1 MSKSNKLQNIKA
13 IQQMIDGTH
22 KFQSK
27 KTVGFSDAEAV
38 ARKSE
43 RHDVGDTW
51 EETDA
56 SGMTWIIEQK
66 DGFRVRKT
74 KNTEVFQE
82 VRDELRKFPNCQKDT
97 CTCLR
102 PTPTDEKMR
111 KLNGMCL
118 DCTVDWEHE
127 MRKAG
132 TYEEYEKQRVRQ
144 NAEAWLQQAEK
155 DVEMLKQTY
164 TQASKYVV
172 NGDGETETWA
182 AQMTPEEFEEKI
194 EKGFAEFKERFLKR
208 INGEQDENA

>member
-1 MSKSNKLQNIKA
+1 MSKTNKLQNIKA

-43 RHDVGDTW
+43 RHEVGDTW

-56 SGMTWIIEQK
+56 SGMIWVIEQK

-74 KNTEVFQE
+74 KNTDVFQE
-82 VRDELRKFPNCQKDT
+82 IRDELRKFPNCPKDT
-97 CTCLR
+97 CTCFK
-102 PTPTDEKMR
+102 PTAADEKMR

-164 TQASKYVV
+164 TQASKFVV
-172 NGDGETETWA
+172 NGDGELETWA
-182 AQMTPEEFEEKI
+182 ARMTPEEFEEKI
-194 EKGFAEFKERFLKR
+194 EKSFAEFKERFIKR
-208 INGEQDENA
+208 LNGEQDENN

>member
-27 KTVGFSDAEAV
+27 KTIGFSDAESA

-43 RHDVGDTW
+43 RHEIGDTW

-56 SGMTWIIEQK
+56 SGMIWVIEQK

-82 VRDELRKFPNCQKDT
+82 IRDELRKFPNCRKDT
-97 CTCLR
+97 CTCFN
-102 PTPTDEKMR
+102 PNSADEKMR

-127 MRKAG
+127 MRAAG
-132 TYEEYEKQRVRQ
+132 TYDEYEKNRIRQ

-164 TQASKYVV
+164 TQASKFVV
-172 NGDGETETWA
+172 NGDGETETWG

-194 EKGFAEFKERFLKR
+194 EKSFIEFKERFLKR
-208 INGEQDENA
+208 INGEQNENN

>member
-1 MSKSNKLQNIKA
+1 MPNNKLQNIKA

-27 KTVGFSDAEAV
+27 KTTGFSDTEAV

-43 RHDVGDTW
+43 RHEVGNTW

-56 SGMTWIIEQK
+56 AGMVWVIEQK

-82 VRDELRKFPNCQKDT
+82 VRDELRKFPNCRKET
-97 CTCLR
+97 CTCFN
-102 PTPTDEKMR
+102 PKPADEKMR

-132 TYEEYEKQRVRQ
+132 TYDEYEKQRVRQ

-164 TQASKYVV
+164 TQASKFVV
-172 NGDGETETWA
+172 NSEGELETWA

-194 EKGFAEFKERFLKR
+194 EKSFAEFKERFIKR
-208 INGEQDENA
+208 LNGEQNENN

>member
-1 MSKSNKLQNIKA
+1 MSKTNKLQNIKA

-27 KTVGFSDAEAV
+27 KTTGFSDTEAV

-43 RHDVGDTW
+43 RHEVGNTW

-56 SGMTWIIEQK
+56 AGMVWVIEQK

-82 VRDELRKFPNCQKDT
+82 VRDELRKFPNCRKET
-97 CTCLR
+97 CTCFN
-102 PTPTDEKMR
+102 PKPADEKMR

-132 TYEEYEKQRVRQ
+132 TYDEYEKQRVRQ

-164 TQASKYVV
+164 TQASKFVV
-172 NGDGETETWA
+172 NSEGELETWA

-194 EKGFAEFKERFLKR
+194 EKSFAEFKERFIKR
-208 INGEQDENA
+208 LNGEQNENN

>member
-22 KFQSK
+22 KFQTK
-27 KTVGFSDAEAV
+27 KSVGFSDAEAQ

-43 RHDVGDTW
+43 RHEVGDVW
-51 EETDA
+51 EEIDA
-56 SGMTWIIEQK
+56 SGMVWIIEQR

-82 VRDELRKFPNCQKDT
+82 IRDEIRSFPNCRKT
-97 CTCLR
+97 CTS
-102 PTPTDEKMR
+102 PKSSPIDEKMR

-118 DCTVDWEHE
+118 DCTIEWEHE

-132 TYEEYEKQRVRQ
+132 TYEEYEKQRVRK

-164 TQASKYVV
+164 TQASQFVV
-172 NGDGETETWA
+172 NGDGEIETWA
-182 AQMTPEEFEEKI
+182 AKMTAEEFHEKI
-194 EKGFAEFKERFLKR
+194 EKSFETFKENFLKQL
-208 INGEQDENA
+208 NGEQNENN

>member
-27 KTVGFSDAEAV
+27 KTIGFSDAEAQ

-43 RHDVGDTW
+43 RHEVGDVW
-51 EETDA
+51 EEIDA
-56 SGMTWIIEQK
+56 SGMVWVIEQK

-82 VRDELRKFPNCQKDT
+82 IRDELRKFPKCRKES
-97 CTCLR
+97 CTCLH
-102 PTPTDEKMR
+102 PNSADEKMR

-118 DCTVDWEHE
+118 DCTIDWEHE
-127 MRKAG
+127 MRKSG
-132 TYEEYEKQRVRQ
+132 TFEDYEKQRVRQ

-164 TQASKYVV
+164 TQASKFVV

-182 AQMTPEEFEEKI
+182 AQMTPKEFEEKI
-194 EKGFAEFKERFLKR
+194 KKSFEQFKERFIKR
-208 INGEQDENA
+208 LNGEQDETD

>member
-1 MSKSNKLQNIKA
+1 MSKTNKLQNIKA

-27 KTVGFSDAEAV
+27 KTTGFSDTEAV

-43 RHDVGDTW
+43 RHEVGNTW

-56 SGMTWIIEQK
+56 AGMVWVIEQK

-82 VRDELRKFPNCQKDT
+82 VRDELRKFPNCRKET
-97 CTCLR
+97 CTCFN
-102 PTPTDEKMR
+102 PNPADEKMR

-132 TYEEYEKQRVRQ
+132 TYDEYEKQRVRQ

-164 TQASKYVV
+164 TQASKFVV
-172 NGDGETETWA
+172 NSEGELETWA

-194 EKGFAEFKERFLKR
+194 EKSFAEFKERFIKR
-208 INGEQDENA
+208 LNGEQNENN